1 MQGLAALVPME
12 TSIMAETLTSA
23 DEVMSTIDTVQ
34 AIYPSGLD
42 DFTVRMSVN
51 DARNLVEL
59 LKLAVATRM
68 GESARECLSEVLSRL
83 AKAYPQVWSHT
94 KILWNYFEFFIWK
107 VSLLFKVSLK
117 CESVVRFLEFAVK
130 LYSWSFYVQWRSK

>member
-1 MQGLAALVPME
+1 MQSLAALVPME

-83 AKAYPQVWSHT
+83 AKAYPQVRSPYQDSM
-94 KILWNYFEFFIWK
+94 KLCLCMYLSFLFGRCPYFSK
-107 VSLLFKVSLK
+107 SQKKSA
-117 CESVVRFLEFAVK
+117 SVVSFLDFAVSMNSVNK
-130 LYSWSFYVQWRSK
+130 M

>member
-1 MQGLAALVPME
+1 MQSLAALVPME

-23 DEVMSTIDTVQ
+23 DEVVSTIETGQ
-34 AIYPSGLD
+34 TNYPTGLD

-68 GESARECLSEVLSRL
+68 GESAKESLSEVLSRL
-83 AKAYPQVWSHT
+83 ARAYSQVNLSIHWQSIDNPRAHH
-94 KILWNYFEFFIWK
+94 IYIYSDFDGYY
-107 VSLLFKVSLK
+107 
-117 CESVVRFLEFAVK
+117 FLEGEGSALKKIFDF
-130 LYSWSFYVQWRSK
+130 WCM

>member
-94 KILWNYFEFFIWK
+94 KILWNYFIH
-107 VSLLFKVSLK
+107 VSLSFSFGRYPYFLKSL
-117 CESVVRFLEFAVK
+117 
-130 LYSWSFYVQWRSK
+130 

>member
-1 MQGLAALVPME
+1 MQSLAALVPME

-23 DEVMSTIDTVQ
+23 DEVMSTIETGQ
-34 AIYPSGLD
+34 TNYPTGLD

-68 GESARECLSEVLSRL
+68 GESAKESLSEVLSRL
-83 AKAYPQVWSHT
+83 ARAYSQVNLSIHWQSIENPRTHHM
-94 KILWNYFEFFIWK
+94 KYIQILMDIVF
-107 VSLLFKVSLK
+107 
-117 CESVVRFLEFAVK
+117 
-130 LYSWSFYVQWRSK
+130 WRGRGLH

>member
-1 MQGLAALVPME
+1 MQSLAALVPME

-83 AKAYPQVWSHT
+83 AKAYPQVRSPYQDSM
-94 KILWNYFEFFIWK
+94 KLCLCMYLSFLFGRC
-107 VSLLFKVSLK
+107 LFKVSK
-117 CESVVRFLEFAVK
+117 KSASVVSFLDFAVSMNSVNK
-130 LYSWSFYVQWRSK
+130 M

>member
-1 MQGLAALVPME
+1 MQSLAALVPME

-23 DEVMSTIDTVQ
+23 DEVVSTIETGQ
-34 AIYPSGLD
+34 TNYPTGLD

-68 GESARECLSEVLSRL
+68 GESAKESLSEVLSRL
-83 AKAYPQVWSHT
+83 ARAYSQVNLSIHWQSIDNPRTLH
-94 KILWNYFEFFIWK
+94 I
-107 VSLLFKVSLK
+107 
-117 CESVVRFLEFAVK
+117 
-130 LYSWSFYVQWRSK
+130 